1 MSFPPSVSEEQIKA
15 VKKLTRKERSQL
27 YNAINNTDPQRL
39 FQHVERGA
47 ENEIVCPVCGNGTGK
62 THSGVIPT
70 LVYRGW
76 LYGCPRPTAGGKCS
90 FNGCLT
96 DIFAKILNLNQK
108 DSNDLCTI
116 LATGAEF
123 CGIAVSPSDINETRR
138 RQAHSQSQQR
148 KEAGDKKEPK
158 DYSRWY
164 EFARQK
170 LPDFIKECGGRWRGF
185 TLQELQA
192 FGVGFTVNDTGRR
205 ILIPY
210 DKFHC
215 FVRAVDKDTPK
226 PKKHYG
232 SKNLAVYNFDAVST
246 EHINFVVEGELD
258 CLSID
263 VASHGEIHAVATGG
277 AGDFEQLVARLNQ
290 VYGNADVKPRIAVL
304 FDNDDK
310 GAGNVGQCKAAEAV
324 ATLMDNGYPA
334 ASFVLSETPNFDA
347 NDWFVK
353 DRAGLAA
360 RMQELE
366 AEAVVKLDAA
376 AQELQARIEAGKK
389 EIQSEVE
396 TAVLKLESIAEA
408 TVQALP
414 SGAESFQT
422 YTGLM
427 IQQLEA
433 YTELT
438 APTPAILKA
447 VMEKLQEHAAS
458 TIKQVQ
464 ERAAAAIKVA
474 GKECSDGSHDNA
486 DVPDKLAFIKFPEQ
500 RNDFRKLQNS
510 PETPAR
516 NAAMR
521 QIICNWLKWSH
532 DKVGNPTKVK
542 AIFENYRAV
551 FDNDPVLKGL
561 FGNDEFYR
569 QVVFLKQ
576 APWRKKNC
584 VGELWNDTDD
594 AFLDLYLR
602 EHYGELS
609 HRELTPN
616 FFKTYAEKNSFNVVQ
631 DWLNHLPAWD
641 GKPRAETLFI
651 DFLKVVDDKDGYA
664 REVTMNFLFGALA
677 RIFYPGCEY
686 NYTPILQGEQGCGKS
701 YILKKLGG
709 RWCINLQDRIGSEKA
724 IDAIQKAWLCEIG
737 ELSASRKA
745 ENTELKNFLTEVVD
759 THRFAYDKRATQ
771 PARHV
776 VFVGTCNDE
785 TPLSDQ
791 TGARRFVILKC
802 GNRRNEFIEGLTPE
816 YVQQIWAE
824 ALHKFRQM
832 FPTDESF
839 DAGKLLLSPKSIEI
853 AAQLAEGAT
862 ADDGLEGEI
871 SAYLNK
877 PIPAAPIWRLL
888 TKFERCRFIAESR
901 IIIPTDELKNRQAAR
916 RRPKEAAELKSLLED
931 MTPVEV
937 KGFKGETDMVYK
949 LYGDTYREHICASE
963 IIAEMANRPDKRL
976 TARRVNEVLSRLDG
990 WQKGARI
997 QTDAEYG
1004 DQRRVY
1010 YRTTPLEILEDDSD
1024 PPPNDDT
1031 GSENTSGNDFDNPS
1045 DNSNNGNDFDNPSD
1059 NGGNHDND
1067 TGGESSG
1074 SDTRETG
1081 SNNTGGSKSSGGE
1094 SDAEEE
1100 EFGGYNPSENND
1112 TATGSVEEALIF
1124 SKFYYWRIKNNGD
1137 DESDYRWFEHW
1148 KRQLKERRDQQSAS
1162 G

>member
-1 MSFPPSVSEEQIKA
+1 MSIFPSVTEEQISA
-15 VKKLTRKERSQL
+15 VKKLTREQRSQL
-27 YNAINNTDPQRL
+27 YSAINNTDPRQL

-47 ENEIVCPVCGNGTGK
+47 ENEIICPICGNGTGEN
-62 THSGVIPT
+62 HSGVIPT
-70 LVYRGW
+70 LKANGW
-76 LYGCPRPTAGGKCS
+76 VYGCRRPAAGGDCN
-90 FNGCLT
+90 FNGLLT
-96 DIFAKILNLNQK
+96 SVIGKELNLNQK

-116 LATGAEF
+116 LATGADF
-123 CGIAVSPSDINETRR
+123 CGITVSPSDIDDTRR
-138 RQAHSQSQQR
+138 RQTHSQSQQR

-164 EFARQK
+164 EFARKK

-185 TLQELQA
+185 TLKELQA

-210 DKFHC
+210 SSHHC
-215 FVRAVDKDTPK
+215 FSRAVDKNTKNPK
-226 PKKHYG
+226 QHFG
-232 SKNLAVYNFDAVST
+232 SKKLAVYNFDAIST
-246 EHINFVVEGELD
+246 EHVNFVVEGELD

-263 VASHGEIHAVATGG
+263 VASHGNIHVAATGG

-290 VYGNADVKPRIAVL
+290 EYASADVKPRIAVL

-310 GAGNVGQCKAAEAV
+310 GAGNVGQGKAVEAV
-324 ATLMDNGYPA
+324 AALMDNGFPA
-334 ASFVLSETPNFDA
+334 ANFVLSETPNFDA

-353 DRAGLAA
+353 DRAELAA
-360 RMQELE
+360 RMKELE
-366 AEAVVKLDAA
+366 AEAVIKLDAA
-376 AQELQARIEAGKK
+376 AAELKTRIEAGVR

-396 TAVLKLESIAEA
+396 IAVQKLKSIEEA
-408 TVQALP
+408 TIQALP

-438 APTPAILKA
+438 APTPIFLKA
-447 VMEKLQEHAAS
+447 VMEKFQEHAAS
-458 TIKQVQ
+458 TIRKLQK
-464 ERAAAAIKVA
+464 RAAAVIEVA
-474 GKECSDGSHDNA
+474 DKEKSDSSHDSA
-486 DVPDKLAFIKFPEQ
+486 DKPKDPLHFIKLEAV

-516 NAAMR
+516 NSAMR
-521 QIICNWLKWSH
+521 EIIRDWLTWSH

-542 AIFENYRAV
+542 AIFGNYRAV

-651 DFLKVVDDKDGYA
+651 DFLKVADDKDGYS
-664 REVTMNFLFGALA
+664 REVTLNFLFGALA
-677 RIFYPGCEY
+677 RAYYPGCEY

-724 IDAIQKAWLCEIG
+724 IDAIQKAWICEIG

-785 TPLSDQ
+785 TPLSDH

-816 YVQQIWAE
+816 YVQQVWSE
-824 ALHKFRQM
+824 ALYKFRQL

-862 ADDGLEGEI
+862 ADDGLEGEVA
-871 SAYLNK
+871 AYLNK

-916 RRPKEAAELKSLLED
+916 RRPKEAAELKELLAD

-963 IIAEMANRPDKRL
+963 IIAEMAGGRPDKRL

-990 WQKGARI
+990 WTKGARI
-997 QTDAEYG
+997 QTDHEYG

-1010 YRTTPLEILEDDSD
+1010 YRTTPLEILEDDFE
-1024 PPPNDDT
+1024 PPYNDDT
-1031 GSENTSGNDFDNPS
+1031 EGDNDNGNNFDNRADDSAGNDFNDTSGENNNDSGGNDFDKTS
-1045 DNSNNGNDFDNPSD
+1045 KTADDS
-1059 NGGNHDND
+1059 GGND
-1067 TGGESSG
+1067 TGGRQGTEGESS
-1074 SDTRETG
+1074 
-1081 SNNTGGSKSSGGE
+1081 
-1094 SDAEEE
+1094 
-1100 EFGGYNPSENND
+1100 EFDGYNPNERHNPPS
-1112 TATGSVEEALIF
+1112 GSIEEALLHCRY
-1124 SKFYYWRIKNNGD
+1124 YYWQIKND
-1137 DESDYRWFEHW
+1137 DNDDSNRRWFEYW
-1148 KRQLKERRDQQSAS
+1148 KKELTDRREKQSSVA
-1162 G
+1162 